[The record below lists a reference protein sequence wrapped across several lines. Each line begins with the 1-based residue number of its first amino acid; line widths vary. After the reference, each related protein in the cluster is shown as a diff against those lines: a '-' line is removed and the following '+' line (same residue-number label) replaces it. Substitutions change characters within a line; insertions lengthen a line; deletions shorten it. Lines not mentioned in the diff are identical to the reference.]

1 MYLEKYSIGI
11 GDRFGR
17 QGNAQLSAIIKAK
30 ELGTTVIPVW
40 NKSKREH
47 NLIHSSPADVRIEAD
62 NAVASIGWKDSYFVD
77 ADHIGLK
84 TVDDFLTPCNF
95 FTLDVSDF
103 IGIKPDESDLK
114 EFMKNASDFLGELK
128 IPGVSSS
135 ISVTEKML
143 LNTAERFLTP
153 IKEAGKIYRYINEN
167 KNNGKFITEVS
178 LDENHQAQTPVEMF
192 FILLGL
198 ANEKI
203 SLQTIAPKFTGRF
216 NKGVDYDGN
225 PNDFIVEFESHVA
238 VVDYAVKT
246 FGLPKNLKI
255 SIHTGSDKFS
265 LYPLIHNVIK
275 KHDIGVHLKTAGTT
289 WLEELIGLAE
299 AGFSGLT
306 IDKSIYQQSLH
317 RIDEL
322 MTPYLTVVDIDVN
335 QLPPAEEVNSW
346 SGEKFANTLRHNQKC
361 EDYNP
366 SFRQLLHLGFRIASE
381 MGSSYLDALE
391 KYKEVIGKNVTENIY
406 DRHIKPLFLGK

>member
-30 ELGTTVIPVW
+30 ELGITVIPVW

-47 NLIHSSPADVRIEAD
+47 NLIHSAPADVRIEAD
-62 NAVASIGWKDSYFVD
+62 NAVASLGWKDSYFVD

-84 TVDDFLTPCNF
+84 TVNDFLTPCNF
-95 FTLDVSDF
+95 FTLDVSDY

-114 EFMKNASDFLGELK
+114 EFMKKASDFVGELK
-128 IPGVSSS
+128 IPGVPSS
-135 ISVTEKML
+135 ITVTEKML
-143 LNTAERFLTP
+143 LNIAERFLTA

-167 KNNGKFITEVS
+167 KINGKFITEVS

-192 FILLGL
+192 FIMLGL
-198 ANEKI
+198 ASEKVP
-203 SLQTIAPKFTGRF
+203 LQTIAPKFTGRF

-238 VVDYAVKT
+238 VVDYAVKA

-306 IDKSIYQQSLH
+306 IAKSIYQQSLH

-335 QLPPAEEVNSW
+335 QLPSTEEVNGW
-346 SGEKFANTLRHNQKC
+346 SGEKFANTLRHDQKC
-361 EDYNP
+361 SDYNS
-366 SFRQLLHLGFRIASE
+366 SFRQLLHLGFKIASE
-381 MGSSYLDALE
+381 MGSNYLDALE
-391 KYKEVIGKNVTENIY
+391 KYKEVIGKNVAENIF